1 MRRNRYLMD
10 RAMRRGMND
19 GRSSYGSKRGSMR
32 NRGMDYANDY
42 PERDS
47 RYYDRNMSDYR
58 GQDYHRGYE
67 QYGKHHRPMEYE
79 MYGIGGFRPR
89 MNDYNDYGYDYA
101 EMDKKWKEDL
111 EEWCKELKKHDK
123 FGMSKDQVLQ
133 QAKQMGIRMDK
144 DYDEH
149 EFITTYYMVISDDK
163 HNLIS
168 NPQIAMYKAVDFLED
183 DDSKLKGAE
192 KLSAYYYEVINAG
205 EED

>member
-1 MRRNRYLMD
+1 
-10 RAMRRGMND
+10 
-19 GRSSYGSKRGSMR
+19 
-32 NRGMDYANDY
+32 
-42 PERDS
+42 
-47 RYYDRNMSDYR
+47 
-58 GQDYHRGYE
+58 
-67 QYGKHHRPMEYE
+67 

-101 EMDKKWKEDL
+101 RGGRRRNDYNDYGYDERDYAEMDKEWKQDL

-123 FGMSKDQVLQ
+123 FGMSKEQVLQ

-149 EFITTYYMVISDDK
+149 EFITAYYMVISDDK

-183 DDSKLKGAE
+183 DDSKLKGSE
-192 KLSAYYYEVINAG
+192 KLCAYYYEVVKGG
-205 EED
+205 ED